1 MKIEAFS
8 SARRSPEAWNE
19 FTLRL
24 DGRIRARRRRRAAAR
39 MAALGLLS
47 GLGVGLWVA
56 FTDPGREPLL
66 NAIVPGVSSP
76 AFRADGGSA
85 LEADRAVVVIVEAP
99 G

>member
-8 SARRSPEAWNE
+8 SARRSPEAWSE

-24 DGRIRARRRRRAAAR
+24 GRRIRARRRRRAAAR

-47 GLGVGLWVA
+47 GLGVGLWVV
-56 FTDPGREPLL
+56 FTDPRREPLL
-66 NAIVPGVSSP
+66 NANVPGVSSP

-85 LEADRAVVVIVEAP
+85 LVADRAVVVIVEAP